1 MSAPIQR
8 KLNKKFLSDGFKMIA
23 DYLDETIT
31 AKKPVINFL
40 LPDELK
46 KIVDFDIRQEGISP
60 DELLKQCKL
69 VMEHQIRP
77 HHPHFHNQ
85 LFGGFD

>member
-1 MSAPIQR
+1 MSAPVHKKFNR
-8 KLNKKFLSDGFKMIA
+8 KFLSDAFKMIT
-23 DYLDETIT
+23 DYLEETLS
-31 AKKPVINFL
+31 AKKPVINFH
-40 LPDELK
+40 LPDHLR
-46 KIVDFDIRQEGISP
+46 KIIDFDIKEDGVSP